1 MTNNDVLRRLRF
13 SLSLNNPQIIKVF
26 KLAGVSLTH
35 SELDVFLKKEEDDG
49 YEECPNID
57 MNNFLDGLIIL
68 KRGLQKD
75 PPKNI
80 DKNHMTNNII
90 LKKLRIALRLKD
102 VDILELLTLGEMK
115 LTKSE
120 LSALFRNENHRNYKS
135 CGDQVL
141 RKFLSGLSNQS
152 KYKTEIG
159 NSIK

>member
-13 SLSLNNPQIIKVF
+13 SLSLNNPQIIRVF
-26 KLAGVSLTH
+26 KLSGVNLTH
-35 SELDVFLKKEEDDG
+35 AELDVFLKKEEDEG
-49 YEECPNID
+49 YEECPNTD

-80 DKNHMTNNII
+80 DKNQLTNNII
-90 LKKLRIALRLKD
+90 LKKLRIALQLKD
-102 VDILELLTLGEMK
+102 IDILELLTIGEMT

-120 LSALFRNENHRNYKS
+120 LSALFRNENHRNYKP

-152 KYKTEIG
+152 KYKTIID
-159 NSIK
+159 NSK

>member
-1 MTNNDVLRRLRF
+1 MINNDVLRRLRF
-13 SLSLNNPQIIKVF
+13 SLSLNNPNIIKLF
-26 KLAGVSLTH
+26 KLSGVNLTH
-35 SELDVFLKKEEDDG
+35 AELDVFLKKEEDEG
-49 YEECPNID
+49 FEEIPNTD

-80 DKNHMTNNII
+80 DKSHLTNNII
-90 LKKLRIALRLKD
+90 LKKLRIALQLKD
-102 VDILELLTLGEMK
+102 IDILELLTIGEMK

-120 LSALFRNENHRNYKS
+120 LSALFRNENHRNYKP

-152 KYKTEIG
+152 KYKTIID
-159 NSIK
+159 NSK